1 MGVEKGGRI
10 NPKTILMLMKL
21 GDLSQS
27 LSTVTF
33 SKFSTF
39 QNLKNIKVKLDSDYH
54 NEST

>member
-1 MGVEKGGRI
+1 
-10 NPKTILMLMKL
+10 MLMKL
-21 GDLSQS
+21 GDLLQN

-39 QNLKNIKVKLDSDYH
+39 QNLKNIKVKLHSDYH